1 MATLATYGLLDYSR
15 ELDAYDRARLQR
27 SMWDD
32 RQVCDEHRYTSFAP
46 RGPHYFQAKMCGTEM
61 RVKMQHSQLDRPIE
75 HTRGDKHGECSS
87 ELRTHRNFEALCA
100 ERLPLTPPKACSEAE
115 RRQLRVR
122 LLAKDLAAE
131 EKAAMRLRQKRERQ
145 RMAQAIV
152 TPTAGLT
159 HLQRQR
165 SAREARSRALA
176 PRVSSPDGLPRS
188 RSPLLLPSHHDA
200 AQPEAATQETE
211 PKACGGDAEV
221 GGEGGGNEVDC
232 GSEGEGG
239 SIGAGGT
246 TLALVPEAAAS
257 RHEAWERWQQRFG
270 QGSAA
275 TLSERQRAMQ
285 HYVPSMGDAGLIE
298 REPAYRKLPGKLRL
312 SDPRCEATFRGS
324 LRESPRES
332 AASPRHLARFRGALW
347 PAEQLSARLPWGS
360 GRSAA
365 AHEVRV

>member
-1 MATLATYGLLDYSR
+1 MLDYRR

-27 SMWDD
+27 SVWDD

-100 ERLPLTPPKACSEAE
+100 ERLPLTPPKPCSEAE
-115 RRQLRVR
+115 RRQLAMR
-122 LLAKDLAAE
+122 LLVKDLAAE

-145 RMAQAIV
+145 KMAQAIV
-152 TPTAGLT
+152 SPTAGLN

-176 PRVSSPDGLPRS
+176 PRVVSSHDGLLRS

-200 AQPEAATQETE
+200 AQPEAATQETD

-221 GGEGGGNEVDC
+221 GGIEVDC
-232 GSEGEGG
+232 GYEVDCGSEGGSEGEGG

-246 TLALVPEAAAS
+246 TFALVPEAAAS
-257 RHEAWERWQQRFG
+257 RHVAWERWQQRFG

-275 TLSERQRAMQ
+275 TLSERKQAMQ
-285 HYVPSMGDAGLIE
+285 QYVPSMGDAGLIE
-298 REPAYRKLPGKLRL
+298 RVPAYRDLPGKLRL

-324 LRESPRES
+324 LRESPRGS
-332 AASPRHLARFRGALW
+332 SASPRHLARFRGALW
-347 PAEQLSARLPWGS
+347 PAEQLSARLSWGS
-360 GRSAA
+360 GRRAA
-365 AHEVRV
+365 AHKVRV